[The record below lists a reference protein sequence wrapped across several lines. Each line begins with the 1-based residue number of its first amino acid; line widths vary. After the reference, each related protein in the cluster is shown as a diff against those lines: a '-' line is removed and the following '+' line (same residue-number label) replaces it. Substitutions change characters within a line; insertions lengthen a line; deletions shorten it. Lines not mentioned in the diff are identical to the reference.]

1 MFNLA
6 DRMYLAMM
14 NKVSKLADEL
24 KGDERGVAPFVAT
37 IILILIVVILCAI
50 FFDYISE
57 WFETIWAQIMGE
69 ANTIKRPQ

>member
-14 NKVSKLADEL
+14 NKISKLAEEMRSDE
-24 KGDERGVAPFVAT
+24 KGVAPFVAT
-37 IILILIVVILCAI
+37 VILILIVVILCAI
-50 FFDYISE
+50 FFEYISD

-69 ANTIKRPQ
+69 ANTIKR

>member
-14 NKVSKLADEL
+14 NKVTKLIEEFKNDE
-24 KGDERGVAPFVAT
+24 KGVAPFVAT

-50 FFDYISE
+50 FFEYISD

-69 ANTIKRPQ
+69 ANTIKR

>member
-14 NKVSKLADEL
+14 NKISKLAEEMRSDE
-24 KGDERGVAPFVAT
+24 KGVAPFVAT
-37 IILILIVVILCAI
+37 VILILIVVILCAI
-50 FFDYISE
+50 FFEYISE

-69 ANTIKRPQ
+69 ANTIKR